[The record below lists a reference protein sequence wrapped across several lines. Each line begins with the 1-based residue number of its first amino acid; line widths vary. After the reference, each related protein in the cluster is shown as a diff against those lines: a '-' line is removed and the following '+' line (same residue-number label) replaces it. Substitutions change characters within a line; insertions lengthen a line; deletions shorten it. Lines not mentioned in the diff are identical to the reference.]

1 MSSRYEEQAKRLI
14 DNCNNLQNIAK
25 LLERFKR
32 AQKLQKI
39 LEKQDEQLKKSYLNK
54 MRKKE
59 NKWMELAI
67 KKFAT
72 RASIRSSPAAITLW
86 RLKTFA
92 LNA

>member
-1 MSSRYEEQAKRLI
+1 M
-14 DNCNNLQNIAK
+14 
-25 LLERFKR
+25 
-32 AQKLQKI
+32 
-39 LEKQDEQLKKSYLNK
+39 NK